1 MGRGQLTTSHLFPT
15 TPTPNT
21 SPKAQRFS
29 NGPRWPMLRNF
40 ALGALKEFGL
50 GMRTIEE
57 RVLEEAACQLGEI
70 QATGGTAWKKRGTIC
85 GRGLWSRKGR
95 AKAFGW
101 NEASNPRAGWDLN
114 HPAYDLVMFP
124 PLGAPF
130 EPRRL
135 LDNAVSNVICS
146 MIFGNRYGNEDMEFL
161 RLLDLFNDNFRI
173 MSSRWGEVRGSCAQ
187 SMPNPSAWII
197 RMGQS

>member
-1 MGRGQLTTSHLFPT
+1 MKFQ
-15 TPTPNT
+15 
-21 SPKAQRFS
+21 A
-29 NGPRWPMLRNF
+29 PR
-40 ALGALKEFGL
+40 
-50 GMRTIEE
+50 
-57 RVLEEAACQLGEI
+57 
-70 QATGGTAWKKRGTIC
+70 GTAWKKRGTIC

-114 HPAYDLVMFP
+114 HPAYDLIMFP

-130 EPRRL
+130 ERRQL

-146 MIFGNRYGNEDMEFL
+146 MVFGNRYGNEDMEFL
-161 RLLDLFNDNFRI
+161 RLLDLFNANFRI
-173 MSSRWGEVRGSCAQ
+173 MSSRWGEVRGPCAQ
-187 SMPNPSAWII
+187 SVPNPSAWII

>member
-1 MGRGQLTTSHLFPT
+1 MGRAGRCCAILHLEHLK
-15 TPTPNT
+15 
-21 SPKAQRFS
+21 SSAWVC
-29 NGPRWPMLRNF
+29 GPSKSVSWKRRLVCLVKF
-40 ALGALKEFGL
+40 
-50 GMRTIEE
+50 
-57 RVLEEAACQLGEI
+57 

-101 NEASNPRAGWDLN
+101 NEVSNPRAGWDLN

-130 EPRRL
+130 EPRWL

-146 MIFGNRYGNEDMEFL
+146 MVFGNRYGNEDMEFP
-161 RLLDLFNDNFRI
+161 RLLDLFNDNFHI